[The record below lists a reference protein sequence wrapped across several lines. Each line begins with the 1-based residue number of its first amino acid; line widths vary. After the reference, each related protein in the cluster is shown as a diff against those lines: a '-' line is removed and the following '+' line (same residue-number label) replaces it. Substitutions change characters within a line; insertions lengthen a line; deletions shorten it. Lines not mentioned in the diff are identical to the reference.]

1 LAEFES
7 YSILNELHLSDKRR
21 ITAFH
26 LHLRGPAL
34 SWFSALSDES
44 KRSWDTIVV
53 LFKEKYVN
61 FNWQSSKV
69 MMESE
74 LFHNIT
80 LQPGQNIEDYFSSIV
95 DKGQLLQKPEHEIMA
110 KFITGLPSKM
120 TFFVRAGHPTDTQTA
135 LTSSKMAE
143 ACGYRDH
150 SESVNAIDSARK
162 HKTYQ
167 KIQGTTD
174 LAVEDLRKQIKNL
187 TEIVTKQEKPSASA
201 SSQSEIDVLKA
212 RVKALTDLVLSR
224 NDNQKPAPPPKKI
237 DTPQFDKKIE
247 CFHCKGLG
255 HTRKYYSWISVG
267 TTTNSVC
274 QLCQQNGHAA
284 LECKVLIAYQPG
296 N

>member
-1 LAEFES
+1 
-7 YSILNELHLSDKRR
+7 
-21 ITAFH
+21 
-26 LHLRGPAL
+26 
-34 SWFSALSDES
+34 
-44 KRSWDTIVV
+44 
-53 LFKEKYVN
+53 
-61 FNWQSSKV
+61 
-69 MMESE
+69 
-74 LFHNIT
+74 
-80 LQPGQNIEDYFSSIV
+80 
-95 DKGQLLQKPEHEIMA
+95 
-110 KFITGLPSKM
+110 
-120 TFFVRAGHPTDTQTA
+120 
-135 LTSSKMAE
+135 MAE

-150 SESVNAIDSARK
+150 SESVNPIDSARK
-162 HKTYQ
+162 QKPYQ

-174 LAVEDLRKQIKNL
+174 PAVEDLQKKITNL

-212 RVKALTDLVLSR
+212 RVKVLTDLVLSR

-267 TTTNSVC
+267 TTTNTVC